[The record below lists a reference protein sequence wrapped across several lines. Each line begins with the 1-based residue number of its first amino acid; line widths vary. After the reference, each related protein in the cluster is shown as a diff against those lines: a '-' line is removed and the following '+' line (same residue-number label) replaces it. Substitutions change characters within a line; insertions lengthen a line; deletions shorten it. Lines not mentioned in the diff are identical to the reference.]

1 MTPAASRSPDVASTI
16 DAHVHVWGEE
26 LLDAAWLAAP
36 AARPIRRAFGLGD
49 LAPELVLAGV
59 RHVVLVAADE
69 RDCAAQRLL
78 AGAADDPRV
87 AAVVAGVDL
96 TAPDVGTRLA
106 ALRAGPG
113 GTLLR
118 GVRQSLVGAPDSW
131 WSTSAVAVGLAA
143 VQRAGLLLELLISP
157 EQLPEAA
164 ALAQR
169 CPSLPVVVDHLANA
183 ARPGTDLAAWRR
195 ALTQL
200 ARAPLAVA
208 KLSSLGTDER
218 TAVTL
223 AGDARAVLGADR
235 LLWGSDWPVLLLR
248 DDYRGERARLDRLLA
263 GWTPAERA
271 AVLGGTAARVYG
283 TLR

>member
-1 MTPAASRSPDVASTI
+1 MPVPAALFCAVYGSRSSALPTPGGRRRPSRWAS
-16 DAHVHVWGEE
+16 
-26 LLDAAWLAAP
+26 
-36 AARPIRRAFGLGD
+36 
-49 LAPELVLAGV
+49 
-59 RHVVLVAADE
+59 
-69 RDCAAQRLL
+69 
-78 AGAADDPRV
+78 PRCS
-87 AAVVAGVDL
+87 
-96 TAPDVGTRLA
+96 
-106 ALRAGPG
+106 GPG
-113 GTLLR
+113 CC
-118 GVRQSLVGAPDSW
+118 SS
-131 WSTSAVAVGLAA
+131 
-143 VQRAGLLLELLISP
+143 LLISP

-169 CPSLPVVVDHLANA
+169 CPTLPVVVDHLANA

-208 KLSSLGTDER
+208 KLSGLGTDEG